1 MYTELCVFLEYAL
14 VALYIQ
20 LTRVSTVNYLILLFY
35 KNTTVITQNTDLC
48 VLQSPLTNCVTLVVK
63 QVELMKIC
71 FHYCVYE
78 LLPHISFVLLF
89 TNQSLMHQNQSSK
102 LILNM
107 NYVIVHVCMRICIN
121 VILQF

>member
-1 MYTELCVFLEYAL
+1 MCVFRICVSCFIHSTNKSIDRKLLNSFVLQEYNC
-14 VALYIQ
+14 YY
-20 LTRVSTVNYLILLFY
+20 T
-35 KNTTVITQNTDLC
+35 KHTDLC